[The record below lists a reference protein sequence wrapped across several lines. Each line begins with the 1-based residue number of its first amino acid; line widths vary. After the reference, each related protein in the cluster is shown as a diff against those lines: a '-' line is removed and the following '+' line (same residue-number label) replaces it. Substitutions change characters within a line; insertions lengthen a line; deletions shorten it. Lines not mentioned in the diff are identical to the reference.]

1 MRNTLVTTLSAI
13 ALSAFALPAAA
24 QTDLTCAD
32 IDFTAEMRARYSDID
47 KSCLD
52 VVEINGERFAKMN
65 VELIRTR
72 GNTATFKFK
81 HNDGTFGPVQTATL
95 PADWRAE
102 IGGREYRIRELT
114 RGQELNIYLPSDRW
128 EADLVAPAATY
139 TAYTGYTMMEDTE
152 EETTM
157 AALPSTASPL
167 FAIGGLGGLALMLA
181 SALGI
186 YRRRTS

>member
-1 MRNTLVTTLSAI
+1 MRNSIVTTLSAL

-32 IDFTAEMRARYSDID
+32 IDFNAEVRANYPDVD
-47 KSCLD
+47 KACLD
-52 VVEINGERFAKMN
+52 VVEINGERFAK
-65 VELIRTR
+65 VSAEIIRTR

-81 HNDGTFGPVQTATL
+81 HNDGTFGPVQTTTL
-95 PADWRAE
+95 APEWRAN

-114 RGQELNIYLPSDRW
+114 RGQELNVYLPSDRW
-128 EADLVAPAATY
+128 EADLASPETAYV
-139 TAYTGYTMMEDTE
+139 AYTGYTMMDDTE

-167 FAIGGLGGLALMLA
+167 FAIGGAGGLALLLA